1 MEKKSQTQEIKAF
14 RAGAI
19 LSMQSQRPWIQDGV
33 LLTAGERILQVDSY
47 KALKP
52 ELLDVPLQ
60 DLGSS
65 SIMAPGLIN
74 AHTHLELSHLQ
85 GRTQLGQGFEPWVQ
99 SLIKLPLSGV
109 EPEILQSTLLQ
120 LGQNGTICVGDIS
133 SHNPRQVLAQLQ
145 GSGLEYLLFLE
156 FLGFSAL
163 KSRQLQW
170 PKGLNPKKQ
179 KQLSLSG
186 HALYSTH
193 PGTLQLAK
201 DWTLRN
207 KRPFALHLA
216 EHAGEVELLA
226 TGRGGLAE
234 LLKGAL
240 LPEDYVP
247 PGMSPVRFADSL
259 GLLDGQ
265 TLAVHCVHLSPQDL
279 EILQERGC
287 YVCLCPRSNNNINV
301 GRAPWEKM
309 LQAGMPLCL
318 GTDSLASNQD
328 LDLWS
333 EAEHLLRYKQIEIKL
348 PDLLRFMTMNPA
360 RILGLERSLGSLQP
374 GKRAAFSLVP
384 QRIQDIL
391 L

>member
-1 MEKKSQTQEIKAF
+1 MQEKSLSQDKKAF

-19 LSMQSQRPWIQDGV
+19 LSMQPQRPWVQDGV
-33 LLTAGERILQVDSY
+33 LLISGERILQVDNY

-52 ELLDVPLQ
+52 ELDVPLQ

-65 SIMAPGLIN
+65 RIMVPGLIN

-85 GRTQLGQGFEPWVQ
+85 GRTQLGQGFEAWVQ
-99 SLIKLPLSGV
+99 SLIKLPLAAA
-109 EPEILQSTLLQ
+109 EPENLQSALLE
-120 LGQNGTICVGDIS
+120 LHQNGTACIGDIS
-133 SHNPRQVLAQLQ
+133 SHSPRQVLSQLQ
-145 GSGLEYLLFLE
+145 SSNLDYLLFLE

-163 KSRQLQW
+163 KSRQIQW

-179 KQLSLSG
+179 KELSLSG

-226 TGRGGLAE
+226 TGRGGLAD
-234 LLKGAL
+234 LLKGTL

-247 PGMSPVRFADSL
+247 PGMSPVKYADSL
-259 GLLDGQ
+259 GLLDAQ
-265 TLAVHCVHLSPQDL
+265 TLAVHCVHLTTQDL
-279 EILQERGC
+279 ETLQDRGC
-287 YVCLCPRSNNNINV
+287 YICLCPRSNNNINV

-309 LQAGMPLCL
+309 LQAGLPLCL

-333 EAEHLLRYKQIEIKL
+333 EAEHLLRYLAADIEL
-348 PDLLRFMTMNPA
+348 QDLLRFMTVNPA
-360 RILGLERSLGSLQP
+360 RILGLEHTLGSLQP
-374 GKRAAFSLVP
+374 GKRAVFSLVP
-384 QRIQDIL
+384 RRIQQML

>member
-1 MEKKSQTQEIKAF
+1 
-14 RAGAI
+14 
-19 LSMQSQRPWIQDGV
+19 MQPQRPWIEDGV
-33 LLTAGERILQVDSY
+33 LLTAGGRILKVDHY
-47 KALKP
+47 KSLKS
-52 ELLDVPLQ
+52 ELDIPLQ

-65 SIMAPGLIN
+65 TIMAPGLIN

-85 GRTQLGQGFEPWVQ
+85 GRTQLGQGFEAWVQ
-99 SLIKLPLSGV
+99 SLLKLPLTGV
-109 EPEILQSTLLQ
+109 DTETLQNTLAQ
-120 LGQNGTICVGDIS
+120 LSQNKTAAVGDIS
-133 SHNPRQVLAQLQ
+133 SHSPTLVFSQLQ
-145 GSGLEYLLFLE
+145 MTDINHLLFLE

-163 KSRQLQW
+163 KSKQIQW

-207 KRPFALHLA
+207 KRPFALHLS
-216 EHAGEVELLA
+216 EHSGEVELLA
-226 TGRGGLAE
+226 TGRGALAE

-259 GLLDGQ
+259 GLLDRH

-279 EILQERGC
+279 EILQQRDC
-287 YVCLCPRSNNNINV
+287 YVCLCPRSNKNINV
-301 GRAPWEKM
+301 GRAPWEKIF
-309 LQAGMPLCL
+309 QAGIPICL

-328 LDLWS
+328 LDLWA
-333 EAEHLLRYKQIEIKL
+333 EAELLLEQKDADITLQ
-348 PDLLRFMTMNPA
+348 DLLRFMTVNPA
-360 RILGLERSLGSLQP
+360 RILGLEHILGSLQP
-374 GKRAAFSLVP
+374 GKNAVFSLVP
-384 QRIQDIL
+384 LRIQDML

>member
-1 MEKKSQTQEIKAF
+1 MAKKIRSPEKQAF
-14 RAGAI
+14 RAGTI
-19 LSMQSQRPWIQDGV
+19 LSMQPHQPWIQDGV
-33 LLTAGERILQVDSY
+33 LLTSGGRILQVDTY
-47 KALKP
+47 KSLKP
-52 ELLDVPLQ
+52 ELDIPLQ
-60 DLGSS
+60 DMGNS

-85 GRTQLGQGFEPWVQ
+85 GRTQLGQGFEAWVQ
-99 SLIKLPLSGV
+99 SLIRLPLAEV
-109 EPEILQSTLLQ
+109 DPQTLQGSLAQ
-120 LGQNGTICVGDIS
+120 LEQHGTSCVADIS
-133 SHNPRQVLAQLQ
+133 SHSPLQVFSQLQ
-145 GSGLEYLLFLE
+145 ASSLDYVFFLE

-163 KSRQLQW
+163 KSRQVQW
-170 PKGLNPKKQ
+170 PKGLNPKRQ

-226 TGRGGLAE
+226 TGRGGLAD
-234 LLKGAL
+234 LLKGSL

-247 PGMSPVRFADSL
+247 PGMSPVKFADSL
-259 GLLDGQ
+259 GLLDEY
-265 TLAVHCVHLSPQDL
+265 TLAVHCVHLGPRDL
-279 EILQERGC
+279 DILQQRRS
-287 YVCLCPRSNNNINV
+287 YVCLCSRSNHFINV

-309 LQAGMPLCL
+309 LQAGIPVCL

-328 LDLWS
+328 LNLWS
-333 EAEHLLRYKQIEIKL
+333 EAEYFLHHMDMEFKL
-348 PDLLRFMTMNPA
+348 SDLMRCMSLNPA
-360 RILGLERSLGSLQP
+360 RILGLEQYLGSLQP
-374 GKRAAFSLVP
+374 GKRAVFSLVP
-384 QRIQDIL
+384 QRIKDML